1 MRMPKM
7 NSSKQ
12 KTSLLA
18 VIVLLLSFS
27 LTTTVDAARIR
38 TYPNVTHEETNFPIA
53 SSPKILAFTGDYQL
67 QLGNLDH
74 LNRAT
79 SSHIQLQDKHET
91 IDNRTSITYNP
102 VGWHNYRFPY
112 GDGTKSSWVM
122 NRGHLVG
129 YQFCG
134 LNDEARNLVT
144 MTAYLNTGAYAG
156 ANDSNPEGMLYYE
169 NRLDSWLAL
178 HPNFWLDYK
187 VTPIYNGNELL
198 PRQVAL
204 QYVGID
210 AAGQLLTIKLNSA
223 KESVDEHGVTT
234 VILDNVAE
242 NITLDYA
249 TGTATPKN

>member
-1 MRMPKM
+1 MKL
-7 NSSKQ
+7 SKH
-12 KTSLLA
+12 KTSLFTVVL
-18 VIVLLLSFS
+18 LLLSFS
-27 LTTTVDAARIR
+27 ITATKVDAARTR
-38 TYPNVTHEETNFPIA
+38 TYSNVSHVSTHSKNTI
-53 SSPKILAFTGDYQL
+53 SSKVLPFTGDYQL
-67 QLGNLDH
+67 QLGDLDN

-79 SSHIQLQDKHET
+79 FSHIQLQDKHET
-91 IDNRTSITYNP
+91 KITRSKINYNP
-102 VGWHNYRFPY
+102 VGWHNYNFPY
-112 GDGTKSSWVM
+112 GNGTKSSWVM

-144 MTAYLNTGAYAG
+144 MTAWLNTGAYAG

-187 VTPIYNGNELL
+187 VTPIYNGDELL
-198 PRQVAL
+198 PRKVEL

-210 AAGQLLTIKLNSA
+210 SSGELLTIRLNSN
-223 KESVDEHGVTT
+223 KESIDGDGVTT
-234 VILDNVAE
+234 VVLE
-242 NITLDYA
+242 NSAPNINLDYL

>member
-1 MRMPKM
+1 
-7 NSSKQ
+7 
-12 KTSLLA
+12 
-18 VIVLLLSFS
+18 
-27 LTTTVDAARIR
+27 
-38 TYPNVTHEETNFPIA
+38 
-53 SSPKILAFTGDYQL
+53 
-67 QLGNLDH
+67 
-74 LNRAT
+74 
-79 SSHIQLQDKHET
+79 
-91 IDNRTSITYNP
+91 
-102 VGWHNYRFPY
+102 
-112 GDGTKSSWVM
+112 M

>member
-1 MRMPKM
+1 
-7 NSSKQ
+7 
-12 KTSLLA
+12 
-18 VIVLLLSFS
+18 
-27 LTTTVDAARIR
+27 
-38 TYPNVTHEETNFPIA
+38 
-53 SSPKILAFTGDYQL
+53 
-67 QLGNLDH
+67 
-74 LNRAT
+74 
-79 SSHIQLQDKHET
+79 
-91 IDNRTSITYNP
+91 
-102 VGWHNYRFPY
+102 
-112 GDGTKSSWVM
+112 
-122 NRGHLVG
+122 
-129 YQFCG
+129 
-134 LNDEARNLVT
+134 
-144 MTAYLNTGAYAG
+144 
-156 ANDSNPEGMLYYE
+156 MLYYE